1 MSQSL
6 RILIADDN
14 ETDRMILRTIVRK
27 EGHDVLLAA
36 NGEEAVQ
43 LFKEGR
49 PDLILLDVMMPIK
62 DGLEV
67 AREVRSLLKDD
78 YVPIIFLTSLQDAES
93 LAGCLESGG
102 DDFLSKPYNRV
113 ILKAKIKA
121 FGRMRTMHEKLQD
134 HNRQMLI
141 EQQVAKTIFDN
152 VAHSGCLDLHN
163 ISYSLSPLSVFNGD
177 TVLAERKP
185 DGGMHLF
192 LGDFTGHGLPAAIGA
207 MPLAEIF
214 YGMTAKGFSMEEVLR
229 EINSKLRGILP
240 VGVFCCGCF
249 IELDFYEKSA
259 SIWMGGL
266 PDIVCF
272 REESNEIETISSSN
286 LPLGVLGAHQF
297 KPSFTELVLADG
309 DELFIW
315 SDGIIEARNEEEELF
330 GEDRLLAVFKE
341 RHKNSLFDAI
351 LEEVD
356 EFVGESDADD
366 DLTLMSVKMVNI
378 EEIGLPDFEN
388 KRGSL
393 GGPQDWT
400 FHYELKGQSLK
411 DFNPLPL
418 VLNILTEV
426 EGLRSMSGQ
435 LYTML
440 AELYSNALEHGVLG
454 LSSSLKSS
462 TDGFATYYMER
473 EKRLQALVEG
483 HVTIRARHISK
494 DIGGTLELSIEDS
507 GEGFDHKKFLQK
519 EVPGEGYSGR
529 GLPLIRGICDDFAYN
544 DAGNA
549 VIARLSWPK
558 VSGES

>member
-27 EGHDVLLAA
+27 EGHEVLLAA
-36 NGEEAVQ
+36 NGEEALQV
-43 LFKEGR
+43 FWESK
-49 PDLILLDVMMPIK
+49 PDLILLDVLMPVM
-62 DGLEV
+62 DGLAV
-67 AREVRSLLKDD
+67 AKDIREKLKED

-93 LAGCLESGG
+93 LAQCLESGG

-152 VAHSGCLDLHN
+152 VAHSGCLDLDN
-163 ISYSLSPLSVFNGD
+163 ISHSLSPLSVFNGD

-249 IELDFYEKSA
+249 VELDFYEKKA
-259 SIWMGGL
+259 MIWLGGL
-266 PDIVCF
+266 PDIVCY
-272 REESNEIETISSSN
+272 RHETNEIETIASTN

-297 KPSFTELVLADG
+297 QPATTEILLADD

-315 SDGIIEARNEEEELF
+315 SDGIIESRNEDEELF
-330 GEDRLLAVFKE
+330 GEDRLLSIFG
-341 RHKNSLFDAI
+341 RKNEQSLFDSI
-351 LEEVD
+351 LSDVE
-356 EFVGESDADD
+356 EFVGETDADD
-366 DLTLMSVKMVNI
+366 DLTLLSVKMVSI
-378 EEIGLPDFEN
+378 EEIGLPDFDN

-393 GGPQDWT
+393 VGPQDWDFYYT
-400 FHYELKGQSLK
+400 LRDKSLR

-418 VLNILTEV
+418 VLNIITEV
-426 EGLRSMSGQ
+426 EGLRNMSGQ
-435 LYTML
+435 LYTMM

-454 LSSSLKSS
+454 LSSDLKSS
-462 TDGFATYYMER
+462 TDGFAAYYLER
-473 EKRLQALVEG
+473 EKRLEVLTSAYVIIKAK
-483 HVTIRARHISK
+483 HVPCEN
-494 DIGGTLELSIEDS
+494 GGVLELSIEDS
-507 GEGFDHKKFLQK
+507 GEGFDHVKFLAK
-519 EVPGEGYSGR
+519 EVPTEGYSGR
-529 GLPLIRGICDDFAYN
+529 GLPLIRGICEDFQYN
-544 DAGNA
+544 ESGNA
-549 VIARLSWPK
+549 VIAKLRWPK
-558 VSGES
+558 K